1 MWKKS
6 LGGLTAITTLAALAS
21 GTAVAG
27 VDKVYDPYVEK
38 GEVELEARGV
48 HGLDSGEYKTK
59 VGIGYGVT
67 SRWFVE
73 GYLIGEKED
82 GDFEVEE
89 AEIENKFQLSEQG
102 QYWADFGLL
111 VELEKAF
118 DEDAWETK
126 VGPLVQKQFG
136 PVVATGNLLFE
147 KKFGDDVAHSEW
159 ETLGSAQL
167 KYRLSPHL
175 EPGIEYYGDEESHAV
190 GPVLLGANP
199 FGIEHVKWEAGLLF
213 GLNDETEDHIFRW
226 QLEYEF

>member
-6 LGGLTAITTLAALAS
+6 LNGLAALTTLAT
-21 GTAVAG
+21 GTAFAG
-27 VDKVYDPYVEK
+27 VDKVYDPYVEQ

-89 AEIENKFQLSEQG
+89 GELENKFQLTEQG
-102 QYWADFGLL
+102 QYWADLGLL
-111 VELEKAF
+111 IELEKVF
-118 DEDAWETK
+118 DEDAWEVK
-126 VGPLVQKQFG
+126 AGPLVTKQFG
-136 PVVATGNLLFE
+136 DVVATGNLLFE
-147 KKFGDDVAHSEW
+147 KKFGDDVTESEW

-167 KYRLSPHL
+167 KYRLSPNL
-175 EPGIEYYGDEESHAV
+175 EPGIEYYGDEDTHAV

-199 FGIEHVKWEAGLLF
+199 FGMEHVKWEAGLLF
-213 GLNDETEDHIFRW
+213 GLNDETEDSILRW

>member
-1 MWKKS
+1 MWKTS
-6 LGGLTAITTLAALAS
+6 LSGLAAMTTLAS
-21 GTAVAG
+21 TTAFAG
-27 VDKVYDPYVEK
+27 VDKVYDPYVEQ
-38 GEVELEARGV
+38 GEVELELRGV

-89 AEIENKFQLSEQG
+89 AEIENKFQLTEQG

-136 PVVATGNLLFE
+136 KMVATGNLLFE
-147 KKFGDDVAHSEW
+147 KKFGDDVAQSDW

-167 KYRLSPHL
+167 KYRLSPTL
-175 EPGIEYYGDEESHAV
+175 EPGIEYYGSEDTQAL
-190 GPVLLGANP
+190 GPVLIGANP
-199 FGIEHVKWEAGLLF
+199 FGMERVKWEAGLLF
-213 GLNDETEDHIFRW
+213 GLNDETEDSILRW
-226 QLEYEF
+226 QIEYEF

>member
-6 LGGLTAITTLAALAS
+6 LSGLAAMSTLAS
-21 GTAVAG
+21 GAAFAG
-27 VDKVYDPYVEK
+27 VDKVYDPYVEQ

-89 AEIENKFQLSEQG
+89 AELENKFQLTEQG
-102 QYWADFGLL
+102 RYWADFGLL

-136 PVVATGNLLFE
+136 QVVATGNLLFE
-147 KKFGDDVAHSEW
+147 KKFGDDVAESEW
-159 ETLGSAQL
+159 ETLGSVQL
-167 KYRLSPHL
+167 KYRLGPNL
-175 EPGIEYYGDEESHAV
+175 EPGIEYYGDEETHAV

-199 FGIEHVKWEAGLLF
+199 FGMEHVKWEAGLLF
-213 GLNDETEDHIFRW
+213 GLNDETEDNILRW

>member
-6 LGGLTAITTLAALAS
+6 LSGLAAVTTLAS
-21 GTAVAG
+21 GTALAG
-27 VDKVYDPYVEK
+27 VDKVYDPYVEQ

-89 AEIENKFQLSEQG
+89 GEIENKFQLAEQG

-136 PVVATGNLLFE
+136 DVVATGNLLFE
-147 KKFGDDVAHSEW
+147 KKFGDDVAESDW

-167 KYRLSPHL
+167 KYRLSEMI
-175 EPGIEYYGDEESHAV
+175 EPGIEYYGSEDTQAL

-199 FGIEHVKWEAGLLF
+199 FGMEHVKWEAGLLF
-213 GLNDETEDHIFRW
+213 ALNDETEDSIFRW

>member
-6 LGGLTAITTLAALAS
+6 FVGLAALTPLAS
-21 GTAVAG
+21 ATAFAG

-48 HGLDSGEYKTK
+48 HDLDSGDYKTK

-73 GYLIGEKED
+73 GYLIGKREH
-82 GDFEVEE
+82 GHFEVEA
-89 AEIENKFQLSEQG
+89 AEIENKFQLTEQG
-102 QYWADFGLL
+102 QYWADFGAL
-111 VELEKAF
+111 VELEREL
-118 DEDAWETK
+118 DHDVWEAK

-136 PVVATGNLLFE
+136 AFVATGNLLFE
-147 KKFGDDVAHSEW
+147 KKFGDDIDDHADNGW

-167 KYRLSPHL
+167 KYRLSENI
-175 EPGIEYYGDEESHAV
+175 EPGIEYYGDEEAHSA
-190 GPVLLGANP
+190 GPVLIGANP
-199 FGIEHVKWEAGLLF
+199 FGMERVKWEAGLLF
-213 GLNDETEDHIFRW
+213 GLNDDSPDSTLRW